1 MITESSFNLSK
12 GERTR
17 QQLLDAAYSLFLDQG
32 FAATSMRQIAEQS
45 GLALSGIYNHF
56 PSKEAIFIEV
66 LLQRH
71 PFHTVFPLLLSA
83 PGETAEEFIRNA
95 AHLMINELGHRPDFV
110 KLLFTELVEF
120 EGRDLPAMFST
131 FYPMVLP
138 VVEKFQQ
145 NRKELRDIPPIVLFR
160 AFLGLFF
167 SYYMTEML
175 FANIPVEIFGA
186 DHLDHFVDIFLHG
199 VIASK
204 DNK

>member
-1 MITESSFNLSK
+1 MTESNTSLTK
-12 GERTR
+12 GERTH
-17 QQLLDAAYSLFLDQG
+17 QQLLDAAYTLFLDQG

-83 PGETAEEFIRNA
+83 PGKTAEEFIRNA
-95 AHLMINELGHRPDFV
+95 ARLMINELGHRPDFI
-110 KLLFTELVEF
+110 KLLFTEMVEF
-120 EGRDLPAMFST
+120 EGRDLPAMFTT
-131 FYPMVLP
+131 FYPQVLP
-138 VVEKFQQ
+138 VVQRFQQ

-167 SYYMTEML
+167 SYFMTEMML
-175 FANIPVEIFGA
+175 SQFPALQF
-186 DHLDHFVDIFLHG
+186 DSSHLDQFVDIFLHG
-199 VIASK
+199 VIAPK
-204 DNK
+204 DNQ